1 MYRKWLREG
10 LKVEGYS
17 DLYISMIGN
26 ATRSSRRKAE
36 ITGTRAPDRIK
47 RAERTG
53 EINALTHIA
62 TQYLQE
68 SHGLSEK
75 EAEKLIR
82 EHIAQW
88 NKATDED
95 EERDKLT

>member
-10 LKVEGYS
+10 LRVEGYS

-26 ATRSSRRKAE
+26 ATRASRRKAE

-47 RAERTG
+47 RAEHMG
-53 EINALTHIA
+53 EINALTNLA
-62 TQYLQE
+62 TLYLHD
-68 SHGLSEK
+68 SHDLSEK
-75 EAEKLIR
+75 DAGKLIR
-82 EHIAQW
+82 DHIAQW

-95 EERDKLT
+95 EERDKQD